1 MAKLLYKIIFGG
13 SFWCF
18 MIGCSCLNF
27 NSSVILTSANR
38 SSDYKQVEIGV
49 KHKAPQKKIQWP
61 IQEKNCLCGA
71 VNCKLLIR
79 SNNVM
84 ENLF

>member
-1 MAKLLYKIIFGG
+1 
-13 SFWCF
+13 

-49 KHKAPQKKIQWP
+49 KHKAPQKKISGV
-61 IQEKNCLCGA
+61 QEKMACVEL
-71 VNCKLLIR
+71 
-79 SNNVM
+79 
-84 ENLF
+84 

>member
-13 SFWCF
+13 GFWCF

-27 NSSVILTSANR
+27 NSSIILTSANR

-49 KHKAPQKKIQWP
+49 KHKAPQKKIQWHS
-61 IQEKNCLCGA
+61 EENGLCGA